1 MHDSLSTSQF
11 FGGPSENRPSSVADD
26 ARQIRRLKA
35 ENKELGLRQE
45 AVIQEN
51 QMLVDKERRMA
62 DNMKK
67 MKYEE
72 AMESKMNM
80 TGNNM
85 NR

>member
-1 MHDSLSTSQF
+1 
-11 FGGPSENRPSSVADD
+11 
-26 ARQIRRLKA
+26 LKA